1 MNEIV
6 FIPWSLPETRPGI
19 FLFNDKMFWF
29 IDIVKIFHW
38 SEIGGTDACRPT
50 SSLLR
55 GPDAFP
61 LHRHDFP
68 EVFWVARGLGT
79 HRINGAEQPLAA
91 GTLVLMRPADA
102 HAFRSDA
109 RGVLVRNIA
118 IRPDALAHLKRRYF
132 LHDDTF
138 WNGRVARTPLHH
150 ALDVDQLQRLETAFD
165 ELSAGPWNPFTAER
179 FLLNLFYIIRPAQRP
194 AAGNAHPDMPG
205 WLASALARWKN
216 DVKHFGEGGTAAL
229 ARLACRSPEHVA
241 RTLRDC
247 TGRTPT
253 DFLNET
259 RMNYAAQQ
267 LAVTDR
273 KIIDI
278 AMECGFQSLGH
289 FYSIFRGAMGCAPR
303 SYRMR
308 FQPRPI

>member
-1 MNEIV
+1 MAVILHQT
-6 FIPWSLPETRPGI
+6 PWRI
-19 FLFNDKMFWF
+19 FLSNDKIFWF
-29 IDIVKIFHW
+29 IDILKIFHW
-38 SEIGGTDACRPT
+38 SEIGGPDACRPS

-55 GPDAFP
+55 GPNAFP

-68 EVFWVARGLGT
+68 ELFWVAQGTGT
-79 HRINGAEQPLAA
+79 HCINGGEQPLAPS
-91 GTLVLMRPADA
+91 TLVLMRPADA

-118 IRPDALAHLKRRYF
+118 IRPNVLAHLKRRYF
-132 LHDDTF
+132 LRDDTF
-138 WNGRVARTPLHH
+138 WNARVVRAPLHY
-150 ALDVDQLQRLETAFD
+150 ALGADQLQRMETAFD
-165 ELSAGPWNPFTAER
+165 ELSAGPWNPFEAER
-179 FLLNLFYIIRPAQRP
+179 FLLNLFYVIRQEHRPTAGAAAQ
-194 AAGNAHPDMPG
+194 PDIPG
-205 WLASALARWKN
+205 WLESALTRWRN
-216 DVKHFGEGGTAAL
+216 DVKHFGEGGTASL

-273 KIIDI
+273 KILDI

-289 FYSIFRGAMGCAPR
+289 FYSIFHNALGCAPR